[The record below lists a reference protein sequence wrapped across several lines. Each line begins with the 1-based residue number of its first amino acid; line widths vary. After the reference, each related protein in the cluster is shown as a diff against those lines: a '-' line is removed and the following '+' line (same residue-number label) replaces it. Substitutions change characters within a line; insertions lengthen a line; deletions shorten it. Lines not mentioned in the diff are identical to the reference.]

1 MDIKTYLAPLTNN
14 ERAVL
19 LHAAGVKW
27 RCERTGSVDT
37 DIDRYSRCT
46 KTSVPAA
53 QQVKAV
59 EGLLAKGYI
68 TLEPKRGNYYYRTG
82 HYIWPV
88 RMLDGNSFN
97 FARMGAP
104 YHKMFAEKSCGGW
117 QRVDWLDIANV
128 VPVKDVAGAVEAHRA
143 KQEREGLQRQVE
155 EGKRIMDRQAERE
168 KALADACRAYLAAHE
183 AGNAVQKDADS
194 EWYSP
199 HSSVG
204 EIERAAKYLTNFAYN
219 RRSVERSA
227 RSAEKA
233 LA

>member
-27 RCERTGSVDT
+27 RCERTNSVDS
-37 DIDRYSRCT
+37 DISRYSRCT

-53 QQVKAV
+53 QQVKAMY
-59 EGLLAKGYI
+59 GLLAKGYI
-68 TLEPKRGNYYYRTG
+68 TLEPKRGNYYYQRG

-104 YHKMFAEKSCGGW
+104 YHKMFAEKSCGRW
-117 QRVDWLDIANV
+117 ERVDWLDIANV
-128 VPVKDVAGAVEAHRA
+128 VPVKDVASAVEAYRQMEER
-143 KQEREGLQRQVE
+143 KGFQEQVE
-155 EGKRIMDRQAERE
+155 EGKKVAERQAERE
-168 KALADACRAYLAAHE
+168 KEMADACRAYLAAYE
-183 AGNAVQKDADS
+183 AGNVVQKDDDS

-199 HSSVG
+199 HRVVG
-204 EIERAAKYLTNFAYN
+204 EVERAAKRLTNFAYN
-219 RRSVERSA
+219 RRHVERTA
-227 RSAEKA
+227 RAAEKA